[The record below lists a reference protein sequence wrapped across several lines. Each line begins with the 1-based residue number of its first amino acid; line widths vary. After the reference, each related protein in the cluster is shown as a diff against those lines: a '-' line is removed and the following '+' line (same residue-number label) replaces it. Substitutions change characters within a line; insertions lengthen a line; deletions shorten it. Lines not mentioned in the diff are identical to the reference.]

1 MMDFKVGDYVRV
13 SDNWKQSFPMLAAT
27 YEAGDPSIGLVTQI
41 EPNVLSPQERFSVI
55 ICWFTGWRKRR
66 QLIGGRSCSSVCHAS
81 SMLSKVDDDEC
92 VLYTLSEG

>member
-41 EPNVLSPQERFSVI
+41 EPNVLSPQERF
-55 ICWFTGWRKRR
+55 TGWRKRR